1 MLERVPPHNE
11 EAEQAFIGSLILQGD
26 MLDEVSAIIHKESFY
41 FEKHTTIYQA
51 IMDLAHQYMPID
63 LITLTNKLKEREML
77 EKVGGSSYIAYLS
90 TVVPTASNVRY
101 YADIVE
107 KNAILR
113 ELIMTS
119 TNIATKAFQGEAEVS
134 FLLDESERMIL
145 DVAEKRQKEGF
156 VEIRT
161 ALNDAI
167 DNITEMAKNKG
178 SVTGIP
184 TYRDLDKYLLGL
196 HPSDM
201 IIVAA
206 RPGMGK
212 TSFALNV
219 SLKAAQENYP
229 VAIFSLEMSSDQLV
243 TRMLSSESMID
254 QQKLRS
260 GNITMDEIERM
271 IKTASALAELPIY
284 IDDTP
289 GISVMEIRGKSRRL
303 KAKHGL
309 GLIVIDYLQL
319 MQSHQRSE
327 NRQQEV
333 SEISRSLK
341 ALARELDVPVMA
353 LSQLSR
359 AVEQTTDKKPALSH
373 LRESGSLEQD
383 SDCVMFIHRPE
394 YYDDETEKKNI
405 AEIIIAKHRHGP
417 TGTIDLAFFAEL
429 TKFADLA
436 Q

>member
-11 EAEQAFIGSLILQGD
+11 EAEQAFLGSLILQGD
-26 MLDEVSAIIHKESFY
+26 MLDEVSSKIHKESFY
-41 FEKHTTIYQA
+41 FEKHEVIYQA
-51 IMDLAHQYMPID
+51 IIELAEEYRPID
-63 LITLTNKLKEREML
+63 LITLTNKLKEKSSL
-77 EKVGGSSYIAYLS
+77 DKVGGSSYIAYLS
-90 TVVPTASNVRY
+90 TVVPTAANVVY

-113 ELIMTS
+113 ELIKTS
-119 TNIATKAFQGEAEVS
+119 TNIANKAFQGEAEVEY
-134 FLLDESERMIL
+134 LLDESERMIL

-156 VEIRT
+156 TEIQD
-161 ALNDAI
+161 ALNVAI
-167 DNITEMAKNKG
+167 DNISKMAKNKG
-178 SVTGIP
+178 DVTGIP
-184 TYRDLDKYLLGL
+184 TFRDLDKYLLGL
-196 HPSDM
+196 HQSDM
-201 IIVAA
+201 LIVAA

-212 TSFALNV
+212 TSFCLNLA
-219 SLKAAQENYP
+219 LKAAKEGYP
-229 VAIFSLEMSSDQLV
+229 VALFSLEMSADQLV

-260 GNITMDEIERM
+260 GNIDIDEIERM
-271 IKTASALAELPIY
+271 IKTAGEISKLPIY

-289 GISVMEIRGKSRRL
+289 GISSMEIRGKARRL

-309 GLIVIDYLQL
+309 GLIIIDYLQL
-319 MQSHQRSE
+319 MQSHKKTE

-333 SEISRSLK
+333 SEISRNLK
-341 ALARELDVPVMA
+341 ALARELEVPLMA

-359 AVEQTTDKKPALSH
+359 AVEQTSDKKPALSH

-394 YYDDETEKKNI
+394 YYDDETDKKNI

-417 TGTIDLAFFAEL
+417 TGTVELAFFAEL

-436 Q
+436 H

>member
-1 MLERVPPHNE
+1 MQERVPPHNE
-11 EAEQAFIGSLILQGD
+11 EAEQAFLGSLIIQGD
-26 MLDEVSAIIHKESFY
+26 MVDEVSNHIHRESFY
-41 FEKHTTIYQA
+41 FDKHAHIYQA
-51 IMDLAHQYMPID
+51 ILDLANEYRPVD
-63 LITLTNKLKEREML
+63 LITLTNKLKEKDLLDR
-77 EKVGGSSYIAYLS
+77 VGGTSYVAFLS
-90 TVVPTASNVRY
+90 TVVPTAANVGY
-101 YADIVE
+101 YGDIVE
-107 KNAILR
+107 KNAVLR
-113 ELIMTS
+113 ELIHTS
-119 TNIATKAFQGEAEVS
+119 TNIASKAFQGEAELG

-156 VEIRT
+156 VEISS
-161 ALNDAI
+161 ALNEAI

-201 IIVAA
+201 VIVAA

-212 TSFALNV
+212 TSFALNM
-219 SLKAAQENYP
+219 SLKAAQEGYP
-229 VAIFSLEMSSDQLV
+229 VAIFSLEMSADQLV

-260 GNITMDEIERM
+260 GNISMDEIERM
-271 IKTASALAELPIY
+271 IKTASHLSELPIY

-289 GISVMEIRGKSRRL
+289 GISAMEIRGKARRL

-319 MQSHQRSE
+319 MQSHKRTE

-341 ALARELDVPVMA
+341 ALARELDVPLMA

-394 YYDDETEKKNI
+394 YYDKETEKTNI

-417 TGTIDLAFFAEL
+417 TGTVDLAFFAEL

>member
-1 MLERVPPHNE
+1 M
-11 EAEQAFIGSLILQGD
+11 
-26 MLDEVSAIIHKESFY
+26 
-41 FEKHTTIYQA
+41 
-51 IMDLAHQYMPID
+51 D
-63 LITLTNKLKEREML
+63 LITLTNKLKEKNSL
-77 EKVGGSSYIAYLS
+77 DKVGGSSYIAFLS
-90 TVVPTASNVRY
+90 TVVPTAANVLY

-107 KNAILR
+107 KNAIMR
-113 ELIMTS
+113 ELIHTS
-119 TNIATKAFQGEAEVS
+119 TNIASKAFQGEAEVD

-145 DVAEKRQKEGF
+145 NVAQKRQKEGF
-156 VEIRT
+156 TEIKD
-161 ALNDAI
+161 ALHEAI
-167 DNITEMAKNKG
+167 ENINEMAKNKVD
-178 SVTGIP
+178 VTGIP

-196 HPSDM
+196 HESDM
-201 IIVAA
+201 LIVAA

-212 TSFALNV
+212 TSFCLNLA
-219 SLKAAQENYP
+219 LKAAKKGYP
-229 VAIFSLEMSSDQLV
+229 VAIFSLEMSADQLV

-260 GNITMDEIERM
+260 GNISQDEVERM
-271 IKTASALAELPIY
+271 IKTAAEISNLPIY

-289 GISVMEIRGKSRRL
+289 GISAMEIRGKTRRL
-303 KAKHGL
+303 KSKHGL
-309 GLIVIDYLQL
+309 GLVIIDYLQL
-319 MQSHQRSE
+319 MQSHKKSE

-333 SEISRSLK
+333 SEISRSL
-341 ALARELDVPVMA
+341 MA

-359 AVEQTTDKKPALSH
+359 AVEQTADKKPALSH

-417 TGTIDLAFFAEL
+417 TGTVDLAFFAEL

-436 Q
+436 H